1 MKNNEI
7 LFSHGAVEKYLK
19 LPEGE
24 PSFNILKMAKES
36 LRLKLELALY
46 EAARE
51 GKPVNIE
58 SLASGEKEEYQIF
71 DLTVNPLTEAKGLS
85 VVAFIEKA
93 APKKSKKKK
102 KASSSEDIDPHV
114 VRLERELQATREH
127 LQATVEEVEASNE
140 ELKSANEELQST
152 NEELNTLNSELQK
165 SLDSRLG
172 VKQRSE

>member
-1 MKNNEI
+1 MPQPYVIVDEKNEI

-24 PSFNILKMAKES
+24 SSLNILKMAKEG

-58 SLASGEKEEYQIF
+58 SLALGEKEEHQIF
-71 DLTVNPLTEAKGLS
+71 DLAVNPLAEPKGLS

-93 APKKSKKKK
+93 APKRPKKKK
-102 KASSSEDIDPHV
+102 KASSSEDIDPHI

-127 LQATVEEVEASNE
+127 LQATVEE
-140 ELKSANEELQST
+140 
-152 NEELNTLNSELQK
+152 
-165 SLDSRLG
+165 R
-172 VKQRSE
+172 RSFERGA